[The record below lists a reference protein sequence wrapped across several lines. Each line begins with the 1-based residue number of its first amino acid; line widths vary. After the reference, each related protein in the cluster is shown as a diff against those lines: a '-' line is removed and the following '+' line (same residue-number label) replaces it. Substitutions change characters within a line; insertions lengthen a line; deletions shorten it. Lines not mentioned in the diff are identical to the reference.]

1 VSCSGND
8 RQEKKPATVSYG
20 VIYRLLAAAAAFC
33 LCQPVLAADGTDPS
47 FAIGQMVM
55 QVVGG
60 LALFLFGIDQ
70 MTNSLKA
77 VAGER
82 MRTVLARLTSNRY
95 MGALTGAFVTAIIQ
109 SSSVTTVL
117 VVGFT
122 SAGLM
127 SFAQSIGVIMG
138 ANIGTTITAQIIA
151 FKVTKAAFLMIAVGF
166 ALLFF
171 SKRDALRHYGEILMG
186 LGLVFF
192 GMTVMSDAMQPL
204 RSYEPFLNLMMSM
217 ENPLIG
223 ILVAAAFTAL
233 IQSSSATTAII
244 VVMAGQGFITLTA
257 GIALAFGANIGTC
270 VTAMLAAIGKPREAL
285 RAAVTHVLFNVAGV
299 LLWLAFVDQL
309 AALVTTLSPSHA
321 GLSGAQRLAAEAPRQ
336 IANAH
341 TIFNV
346 ANTLI
351 FIMFTTLIARF
362 VEWMIPDKPL
372 DEESVIKAKYLD
384 EDMLSTP
391 SLALDLV
398 RREIRRMGE
407 PVRGMLEEIM
417 PAILRGSAVDLDA
430 IQLMDERVDVL
441 HAEIVVYLGKI
452 SRRELT
458 EKQTDHL
465 VRLMDAVN
473 DLENIGDVIEVNLV
487 ELGRRRIEKG
497 VSVSPPTQVVL
508 SDFHQVVMDA
518 VDAAIHAVAEDDIG
532 SAKSVTHMKK
542 EITRIMNSAAL
553 HEAKRLVANEPH
565 RIEAYTIEMDIAEKL
580 QRIYYFAR
588 RMARTVKSNGGAEV
602 QVTAADAAT

>member
-1 VSCSGND
+1 MVCFGL
-8 RQEKKPATVSYG
+8 PA
-20 VIYRLLAAAAAFC
+20 
-33 LCQPVLAADGTDPS
+33 LAADGTGS
-47 FAIGQMVM
+47 SIVAGQMAM
-55 QVVGG
+55 QLFGG

-70 MTNSLKA
+70 MTEALKA

-122 SAGLM
+122 TAGLM

-138 ANIGTTITAQIIA
+138 ANIGTTITAQIVA
-151 FKVTKAAFLMIAVGF
+151 FKVTKAALLMIAVGF
-166 ALLFF
+166 AFLFF
-171 SKRDALRHYGEILMG
+171 SKKERFRLYGGTVMG

-204 RSYEPFLNLMMSM
+204 RSYQPFLDLMITM
-217 ENPLIG
+217 ENPFIG
-223 ILVAAAFTAL
+223 ILVAAGFTAL
-233 IQSSSATTAII
+233 IQSSSATTAIVI
-244 VVMAGQGFITLTA
+244 VMAGQGFITLPA

-270 VTAMLAAIGKPREAL
+270 ITALLAAIGKPREAL

-299 LLWLAFVDQL
+299 LLWLGFVDQL
-309 AALVTTLSPSHA
+309 VILVTSLSPAHV
-321 GLSGAQRLAAEAPRQ
+321 GLSGVERLAAEAPRQ

-346 ANTLI
+346 GNTFI
-351 FIMFTTLIARF
+351 FLWFTTLIARF
-362 VEWMIPDKPL
+362 VEWLVPDRPL
-372 DEESVIKAKYLD
+372 DEESIIKAKYLD
-384 EDMLSTP
+384 EELLSTP

-398 RREIRRMGE
+398 RREIKHMGE
-407 PVRGMLEEIM
+407 QVKEMLSAIM
-417 PAILRGSAVDLDA
+417 PAILRGSISDLEE
-430 IQLMDERVDVL
+430 IQKRDERVDVL

-452 SRRELT
+452 SRLELT
-458 EKQTDHL
+458 EKQTEDL
-465 VRLMDAVN
+465 MRLMDAVN
-473 DLENIGDVIEVNLV
+473 DLENVGDVIEMNLV
-487 ELGRRRIEKG
+487 ELGRRRIDKG
-497 VSVSPPTQVVL
+497 VSVSKPTQVVL

-518 VDAAIHAVAEDDIG
+518 VEAAVQAVAEDSIDA
-532 SAKSVTHMKK
+532 SKSVTRMKK
-542 EITRIMNSAAL
+542 EITRITNSAAV
-553 HEAKRLVANEPH
+553 HEARRLVANEPH

-588 RMARTVKSNGGAEV
+588 RMARTVSGDAHDEEAAV
-602 QVTAADAAT
+602 LPDPVT